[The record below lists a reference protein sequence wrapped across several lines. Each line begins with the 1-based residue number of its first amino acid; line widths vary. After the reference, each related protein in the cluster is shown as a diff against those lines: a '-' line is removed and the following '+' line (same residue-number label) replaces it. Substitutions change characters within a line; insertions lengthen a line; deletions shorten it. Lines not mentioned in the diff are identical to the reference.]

1 MEKAPKSLR
10 FQIGLFGRTNVGK
23 SSFLNLIAGQD
34 VAVTSDMPGTTTD
47 VVEKAM
53 ELLPVGPVLF
63 LDTAG
68 IDDSSALAEKRLKK
82 TTSIFARADVFVLIV
97 EPDIW
102 TAYEDSILSEAK
114 ALCAPCIIV
123 INKTD
128 MQAPGKK
135 FLDTCRQRTPF
146 VMQCASTAAGS
157 RDMFVNEFKSLL
169 LSCVPGDAG
178 KKPPLLGDL
187 VGKSSVVVL
196 IVPIDKEA
204 PKGRIILPQVQ
215 TIRDGLDNDA
225 IVVVVKEN
233 GYRDCLSKLSCRP
246 DLVVCDSQV
255 VEKMAAETPPRI
267 PCTTFSILFSRLR
280 GDLTAQAAGLGVI
293 DSLKTGDRILIAES
307 CTHHAVED
315 DIGRVKIPRW
325 LRHYTGLDLAVDV
338 CSGRDFPEN
347 LGEYKLVVLCGS
359 CMLTRR
365 ETMARIRQ
373 AAVAGV
379 AVTNYGLCI
388 SFLKGVIERVLEPFP
403 SARDAFKDALANK
416 GAAL

>member
-10 FQIGLFGRTNVGK
+10 LHIGLFGRTNVGK

-34 VAVTSDMPGTTTD
+34 VAVTSHMPGTTTD

-68 IDDSSALAEKRLKK
+68 IDDSSALAGKRLKK
-82 TTSIFARADVFVLIV
+82 TKAIFARADVFVLIV

-114 ALCAPCIIV
+114 ALCVPCIIV
-123 INKTD
+123 VNKTD
-128 MQAPGKK
+128 MHAPGKT
-135 FLDTCRQRTPF
+135 FLDACRQRTPF
-146 VMQCASTAAGS
+146 VMQCASTAYGS
-157 RDMFVNEFKSLL
+157 RDMFVKEFKFLL
-169 LSCVPGDAG
+169 MTSVPEDAG
-178 KKPPLLGDL
+178 EKPPLLADL
-187 VGKSSVVVL
+187 IAKNSVVVL

-215 TIRDGLDNDA
+215 TVRDGLDNDA

-233 GYRDCLSKLSCRP
+233 GYRDCLVKLSCKP

-255 VEKMAAETPPRI
+255 VEKMVAETPTGV
-267 PCTTFSILFSRLR
+267 PCTTFSILFSRLK
-280 GDLTAQAAGLGVI
+280 GDLAVQAEGLGVI
-293 DSLKTGDRILIAES
+293 DSLKEGDRILIAES

-325 LRHYTGLDLAVDV
+325 LRRYTGLDLVIDV
-338 CSGRDFPEN
+338 CSGRDFPKN

-373 AAVAGV
+373 AHAAGV

-403 SARDAFKDALANK
+403 SAYDAFRNAVADKGEAL
-416 GAAL
+416 